1 MEWFV
6 GHPSH
11 VYIEAFGA
19 AEEPFL
25 CLFAIPCEIWPFW
38 PSCSTNKISNYIVKI
53 IIINFNYRFYLLKF
67 KTQ

>member
-6 GHPSH
+6 GHPSQ

-25 CLFAIPCEIWPFW
+25 CLIAIPCEIWPFW
-38 PSCSTNKISNYIVKI
+38 PSCSTKKNSNYIVKI
-53 IIINFNYRFYLLKF
+53 IIMNFNYRFYLLKF
-67 KTQ
+67 KT

>member
-6 GHPSH
+6 GHPSQ
-11 VYIEAFGA
+11 VYIEAFWA

-25 CLFAIPCEIWPFW
+25 CLFATVSEFGHFGLPAVHKKFL
-38 PSCSTNKISNYIVKI
+38 NYILKI
-53 IIINFNYRFYLLKF
+53 IIMNFNYRFYLLKF